1 MLLTT
6 LHPESTTE
14 VSPEKL
20 AEFLASEYAAELD
33 NPHPLSRYAWLAENV
48 FDVTTYDNAVSDWFG
63 RVILRVALAVTRR
76 TTLDEM
82 KDPMRGREYLIAVNL
97 PFFADRLEW
106 GGSIR
111 GAWWDWKNHSFDVCF
126 ASVMVAN
133 TEMGSEEMERFW
145 RALEQFAA
153 VDDTVVSS

>member
-6 LHPESTTE
+6 AYPESTTGI
-14 VSPEKL
+14 SLEKL
-20 AEFLASEYAAELD
+20 AEFLANEYAPELN

-48 FDVTTYDNAVSDWFG
+48 FDVTTYDNAASDWFG
-63 RVILRVALAVTRR
+63 RVILRAALAVTRR
-76 TTLDEM
+76 TTFDYI
-82 KDPMRGREYLIAVNL
+82 KDKDHYRDYLIAVNL

-133 TEMGSEEMERFW
+133 TEMGSEEMEQFW

-153 VDDTVVSS
+153 VDDTKVSS